1 VVCCLTSNK
10 QLRREQVTCHWDD
23 DGVLVVPDHHA
34 YLDCNGVRHLK
45 QQSSGR
51 PDTSLGHITQ
61 IPIQL
66 AFVIIPKCWIQ

>member
-1 VVCCLTSNK
+1 
-10 QLRREQVTCHWDD
+10 
-23 DGVLVVPDHHA
+23 VPDHHA

-66 AFVIIPKCWIQ
+66 AFVIIPKC